1 MSGAVVIVWV
11 SMQPPAFP
19 CICICHL
26 YGCECSLLVTEQRQW
41 PWLYRRYPPMIPSC
55 CRPAAHMQSRLRDK
69 EFLLVQVLETLQ
81 ALVVDAVSTQPAAA
95 ACAPSST
102 TPARTCAQHHDNHS
116 NASNSPAACSCEAVQ
131 DYPAGP
137 AQTSPACQHAVRP
150 AHSAPAAPAHPAAAH
165 SAPSASQQD
174 DSSSLLWML
183 VLEAVQQRE
192 AEISRM
198 YGLLASVWGHTP
210 AAPACSSRCRRCS
223 RQFAAKTT
231 CQRCGGM
238 LQEGLSGL
246 HCGEGRAAARQWS
259 A

>member
-1 MSGAVVIVWV
+1 
-11 SMQPPAFP
+11 
-19 CICICHL
+19 
-26 YGCECSLLVTEQRQW
+26 
-41 PWLYRRYPPMIPSC
+41 MIPSC
-55 CRPAAHMQSRLRDK
+55 FRPAAHMQSRLRDK

-102 TPARTCAQHHDNHS
+102 APARTCAQHQDNHS

-131 DYPAGP
+131 DCPAGP
-137 AQTSPACQHAVRP
+137 AQTSSACQHAVRP

-198 YGLLASVWGHTP
+198 YGLLASSVGPHPRSTSMQQQMQEMLKAVCSKDNVPKVRGNVAGGAQWLALWGGTR
-210 AAPACSSRCRRCS
+210 SSTSMVRIGD
-223 RQFAAKTT
+223 T
-231 CQRCGGM
+231 
-238 LQEGLSGL
+238 
-246 HCGEGRAAARQWS
+246 
-259 A
+259 